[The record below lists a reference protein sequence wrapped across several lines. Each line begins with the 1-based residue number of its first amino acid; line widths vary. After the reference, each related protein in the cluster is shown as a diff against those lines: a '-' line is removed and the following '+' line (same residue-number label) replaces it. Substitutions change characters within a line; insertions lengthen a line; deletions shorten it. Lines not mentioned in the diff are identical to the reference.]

1 MNTNSI
7 QIFLNSKTASKY
19 NNGFTSDCTFYLPPI
34 EIPRKSRCYL
44 SIQSCSIPYSFCNC
58 DYYNNVLSYSLNGT
72 DHVIN
77 IEQGNY
83 TVLTLAKYLLDAT
96 GLTFTYNS
104 TKNRYVITHPTYN
117 FVLKS
122 DSTCFE
128 LLGFPDNNNYSS
140 ASKSLT
146 SIITINLFPIRAVL
160 IESSNIICNNINA
173 YENQQNNAS
182 ILASIPVNTSPN
194 SIITYS
200 NNGYTK
206 FLVDH
211 FDNFTNLNIRL
222 TDQDGDTLDLNGCHW
237 SMAIQIDF
245 N

>member
-58 DYYNNVLSYSLNGT
+58 DYYNNTLEYSLNGENHT
-72 DHVIN
+72 LV

-83 TVLTLAKYLLDAT
+83 TVLTLAKVLLDST
-96 GLTFTYNS
+96 GLTFSYNS
-104 TKNRYVITHPTYN
+104 TKNKYTITHPSYN
-117 FVLKS
+117 FVLKKE
-122 DSTCFE
+122 STCYELIGFE
-128 LLGFPDNNNYSS
+128 ENNDYSS
-140 ASKSLT
+140 NLKSLT
-146 SIITINLFPIRAVL
+146 STISINLFPIRSIL
-160 IESSNIICNNINA
+160 IESQNIICNNINA
-173 YENQQNNAS
+173 YEAQQNNAS
-182 ILASIPVNTSPN
+182 ILALIPVNTSPN

-222 TDQDGDTLDLNGCHW
+222 SDQDGDSLDLNGCHW
-237 SMAIQIDF
+237 SLAIQIDF

>member
-1 MNTNSI
+1 MNTNTI

-19 NNGFTSDCTFYLPPI
+19 NNGFTSDCIFFLPHI

-44 SIQSCSIPYSFCNC
+44 SIQSCSIPYSFFNC
-58 DYYNNVLSYSLNGT
+58 DYYNNLFVYSINGI
-72 DHVIN
+72 DHTIN

-83 TVLTLAKYLLDAT
+83 NVSTLSKYLFDAT
-96 GLTFTYNS
+96 SLIFTYNT
-104 TKNRYVITHPTYN
+104 TKNKFVITHPSYN
-117 FVLKS
+117 FILKKE
-122 DSTCFE
+122 STCFE
-128 LLGFPDNNNYSS
+128 LLGFSDNADYSS
-140 ASKSLT
+140 NAKSLT
-146 SIITINLFPIRAVL
+146 STISINLFPIRAVL

-173 YENQQNNAS
+173 YETQQNNAS

-206 FLVDH
+206 FMVDH
-211 FDNFTNLNIRL
+211 FHNWTNLNLRL

-237 SMAIQIDF
+237 SLAIQIDF